1 MGTLTTNEQ
10 NPTFSAMAKQTGVQG
25 DDPDRDIFA
34 SGAGTIRAMMV
45 NNTDGGNVHYIKIY
59 DSKEPSVSETGD
71 APVFVFKCA
80 VSTNTLIYCN
90 PGIVCSTGVSVT
102 AGRGAGSLPGTDA
115 GASDV
120 TYTIFGA

>member
-1 MGTLTTNEQ
+1 MALTTNEQ
-10 NPTFSAMAKQTGVQG
+10 NPTFSAMAKQTGLTNT
-25 DDPDRDIFA
+25 PDRDIFA
-34 SGAGTIRAMMV
+34 SGAGTIRAMLV
-45 NNTDGGNVHYIKIY
+45 ANTDGSNVHYFKIY

-80 VSTNTLIYCN
+80 TSTNTLIYCN

-102 AGRGAGSLPGTDA
+102 AGQGAGSLPGTDA
-115 GASDV
+115 EASDV

>member
-10 NPTFSAMAKQTGVQG
+10 NPTFSAMAKQTGVQST
-25 DDPDRDIFA
+25 PDRDIFA

-45 NNTDGGNVHYIKIY
+45 NNTDGSNVHYFKIY
-59 DSKEPSVSETGD
+59 DSKEPNVAADGD

-80 VSTNTLIYCN
+80 TSTNTIIYCN
-90 PGIVCSTGVSVT
+90 PGITCSTGVSVA
-102 AGRGAGSLPGTDA
+102 AGQGAGSLPGSDA
-115 GASDV
+115 GATDV